1 MQKSLLGILG
11 IALVGCASA
20 PTKPIDKQCDKI
32 GLYARSVVTLRDVG
46 VPLEQINSRTVS
58 SKDFPYSGLNT
69 DAYKLKTKNPADA
82 YIAFYQMC
90 TSVGYDLM
98 SQIYKKEALIR
109 EQQRKKIRKEELRK
123 KIRKEEL
130 NRKRLKQLKHERY
143 ERNKKRHKHVD
154 LHSANFKVNEE
165 TENKKIIGM
174 GKTP

>member
-1 MQKSLLGILG
+1 M
-11 IALVGCASA
+11 VGCASA

-109 EQQRKKIRKEELRK
+109 EHQVEEQRHKEE

-130 NRKRLKQLKHERY
+130 NRKWLEHERY